1 MVTKADYG
9 KREIE
14 AARSVL
20 IELVHL
26 LGEVRDSMVL
36 VGGSVPPLLYPE
48 TARDYVGT
56 LDVDIALNHL
66 TVDEATYQTIRSA
79 LIKRG
84 YREGA
89 QPFIFHRDVPTEGGD
104 PVVVEVNFLSG
115 EYGGTGRTHRT
126 QKVQDVRAR
135 KARGCDL
142 ALEDYINVE
151 IEGELPGG
159 GTDRVTCRTAAVVP
173 FIVMKGMALADRI
186 KEKDAW
192 DIYYCLIHH
201 PGGLDALAKNFKPH
215 ADNRLVVESL
225 AKISEKFASPV
236 HVGPKHVAD
245 FEDITD
251 TVEREAKQRDAF
263 ERANYLLKELGLR

>member
-1 MVTKADYG
+1 VVTKADYG

-14 AARSVL
+14 AGRSVL

-48 TARDYVGT
+48 TAGDYVGT
-56 LDVDIALNHL
+56 LDVDLALNHL
-66 TVDEATYQTIRSA
+66 TVDEETYQTIRNA

-89 QPFIFHRDVPTEGGD
+89 QPFIFHRDVPMEGGD

-115 EYGGTGRTHRT
+115 EYGGTGKTHRT
-126 QKVQDVRAR
+126 QKVQDIHAR

-142 ALEDYINVE
+142 AFDEYINVE
-151 IEGELPGG
+151 VEGELPGG
-159 GTDRVTCRTAAVVP
+159 GVDRVTCRIAAVVP

-201 PGGLDALAKNFKPH
+201 PGGLDALAKDFKPRVG
-215 ADNRLVVESL
+215 NGLVAESL
-225 AKISEKFASPV
+225 AKISEKFASPL
-236 HVGPKHVAD
+236 HVGPRHVAD
-245 FEDITD
+245 FEGVTD
-251 TVEREAKQRDAF
+251 TEEREAIQRDAF
-263 ERANYLLKELGLR
+263 ERMSYLFEKLGLQ